1 MTTSFGIDMGG
12 YSGGN
17 TVVAVGTRERN
28 GVAHVRVFK
37 RQTLATKLAGKDLI
51 QNQIDAEAAAIENY
65 LKFGPVFVDV
75 PIDLQALPAP
85 KNAQYLWQL
94 TKRPVDYAFDGLP
107 PLADRIGATTARFRA
122 LANRLDS
129 AEFVFETYPAASLKI
144 SDLSSTGYKRQSCVV
159 GDSGIWHGGQKIAS
173 LANALELRGETGTEI
188 DDHIIDAAI
197 CALCGLVEP
206 AARLDGSLLAEE
218 MARRLKSRGVAEH
231 HISGMPPAARYVLV
245 RLPAAFEVR
254 IEVVH
259 GLAAT
264 EHIVGG
270 L

>member
-1 MTTSFGIDMGG
+1 
-12 YSGGN
+12 
-17 TVVAVGTRERN
+17 
-28 GVAHVRVFK
+28 
-37 RQTLATKLAGKDLI
+37 
-51 QNQIDAEAAAIENY
+51 
-65 LKFGPVFVDV
+65 
-75 PIDLQALPAP
+75 
-85 KNAQYLWQL
+85 
-94 TKRPVDYAFDGLP
+94 
-107 PLADRIGATTARFRA
+107 
-122 LANRLDS
+122 
-129 AEFVFETYPAASLKI
+129 
-144 SDLSSTGYKRQSCVV
+144 VV